1 MANITNTDELVDNIK
16 ALTTPIDL
24 PAGTFNEKM
33 NASEINGLF
42 QGIETCLNKL
52 YEKLRMLEDLHTFS
66 EEYIKNEFN
75 KVKPELDDAIAKLD
89 QAEEDYSNTRVKAN
103 MLTFVG
109 GNVITDR
116 DGSSINSAQIID
128 GNTVLAGSVNILE
141 AVPTKVVASS
151 SDIPYRRNKMPADN
165 YKTFYALES
174 MPSESIKES
183 IDFFFARPTIINF
196 IRTSAFNS
204 VINNITIYKS
214 NNDVVNVNPDTM
226 VFPECTATG
235 IHMDLTGGKIE
246 PVVTEITGEKDT
258 FCNLEGEYESD
269 VLNSIFEK
277 HVKDNGG
284 E

>member
-16 ALTTPIDL
+16 TLTTPIDL

-33 NASEINGLF
+33 SASEVNGLF

-75 KVKPELDDAIAKLD
+75 KVKPELDDAIVKLD
-89 QAEEDYSNTRVKAN
+89 QAEEDYSNTKTKAN
-103 MLTFVG
+103 LLTFVG
-109 GNVITDR
+109 GNVMTDR
-116 DGSSINSAQIID
+116 DGSSINSAQIVD
-128 GNTVLAGSVNILE
+128 GDVILAGSVNILE
-141 AVPTKVVASS
+141 AIPAKVVVNS
-151 SDIPYRRNKMPADN
+151 SDIPYRRSKMPADN
-165 YKTFYALES
+165 YKTFYAMES
-174 MPSESIKES
+174 MPSEPVKES
-183 IDFFFARPTIINF
+183 IDLFFARPTIINF
-196 IRTSAFNS
+196 MKTSAFNS
-204 VINNITIYKS
+204 AISNVAIYKS
-214 NNDVVNVNPDTM
+214 NDDVVNIDPGTM

-258 FCNLEGEYESD
+258 FCDLEGEYESD
-269 VLNSIFEK
+269 VLDSIFEK